1 MRYRFLIS
9 WRWLGVTAVAA
20 VLIATCVWLGLWQHD
35 RYEHR
40 AATNDRIAAASQD
53 SAQPLESVMM
63 VGEPPATDEV
73 WSIVTV
79 AGEYDPNGQILIRN
93 RSVEGKTGYEVI
105 TPLIM
110 DNGEAVLVDRGWV
123 PASDQGAMALPEVPA
138 PPTGVVSIT
147 GRVRASESVISDLN
161 QVDGINQARTI
172 NTEQIAETVAYD
184 LVGGYITDTEPGDGL
199 VAIPVREE
207 RSWQNFAYA
216 YQWWLFALMIPIGVV
231 MLARREA
238 KVEDQGSAPRVDTAD
253 ETADE
258 PVAAQG

>member
-20 VLIATCVWLGLWQHD
+20 VLIATCVWLGMWQHD

-53 SAQPLESVMM
+53 NAAPLETIMA
-63 VGEPPATDEV
+63 VGEQPATDEV

-79 AGEYDPNGQILIRN
+79 TGEFDSTGQVLIRN
-93 RSVEGKTGYEVI
+93 RSVDGKTGYEVV

-110 DNGEAVLVDRGWV
+110 DTGEAVLVDRGWV
-123 PASDQGAMALPEVPA
+123 PASDLGAMALPEVPA
-138 PPTGVVSIT
+138 PPTGVVEIT
-147 GRVRASESVISDLN
+147 GRVRASESQLSELN
-161 QVDGINQARTI
+161 QVDGVNQARTI
-172 NTEQIAETVAYD
+172 NTDQIADTVAYE
-184 LVGGYITDTEPGDGL
+184 LVGGYITDTDPGDGL

-216 YQWWLFALMIPIGVV
+216 YQWWLFALMIPIGLV

-238 KVEDQGSAPRVDTAD
+238 KVEETTSTGGDTG
-253 ETADE
+253 ESVGE